1 MLSHAEARQLLDHDH
16 RILFE
21 SNHKF
26 SAQILANYTSL
37 PILISKLKVRSLKDY
52 EIQQELILLF

>member
-26 SAQILANYTSL
+26 SAQILANYTSI
-37 PILISKLKVRSLKDY
+37 PIILSKLKVRSLKDY
-52 EIQQELILLF
+52 EI